1 MSATHD
7 STLAKPE
14 QLIADLQRQLAECK
28 AERDEALQRETAT
41 AEVLQ
46 VINASPGDLTPVFD
60 KMLERATSLCDAAF
74 GVLWI
79 VDASQVRAAASH
91 AVPAAYRDF
100 LASESSSPGPNSGV
114 AQTIRAKSVLHFSD
128 VASGEAYRSGDPF
141 AVAAVEL
148 GGVRTLLNAPLIKDG
163 NVLGILAI
171 YRKEVSPFSDKQI
184 ALLQNFAA
192 QAVIAM
198 ENARLLTET
207 REALEQQTAT
217 AEVLRVINSSPG
229 DLAPIFGS
237 ILEKALSL
245 CDVGYGCLR
254 TYDGKLFH
262 PVADRGNAQFSEIA
276 LGWEQ
281 FEPLPGSPPARIASG
296 EAVVQIADLVANAA
310 REPGNP
316 RARALV
322 EIGGARTAIWVAM
335 RNERQ
340 LLGYITAYRQEA
352 KPFSDKQIALLQNF
366 AAQAVIAMENAR
378 LVTETR
384 EALEQQTATAEV
396 QQVINSSPGDLAPVF
411 DAMLEKATRLCE
423 AAFGALVLH
432 QGDDRYRPVAMRGFP
447 AWAAIISCIC
457 WTPPKMRPIG
467 RAILIGELWSR
478 TMVCVLGSPCPC
490 ARMAL
495 CTAFCTHFARRCS
508 LSPTSRLPSC
518 RTLPRRRSS
527 RWKMRG

>member
-1 MSATHD
+1 MIDPEGRSRRGPQMSAMPD
-7 STLAKPE
+7 STLANPE

-79 VDASQVRAAASH
+79 VDASQIRAAASH

-128 VASGEAYRSGDPF
+128 AASGEAYRSGDPF

-217 AEVLRVINSSPG
+217 AEVLGVINSSPG
-229 DLAPIFGS
+229 DL
-237 ILEKALSL
+237 
-245 CDVGYGCLR
+245 
-254 TYDGKLFH
+254 T
-262 PVADRGNAQFSEIA
+262 
-276 LGWEQ
+276 
-281 FEPLPGSPPARIASG
+281 
-296 EAVVQIADLVANAA
+296 
-310 REPGNP
+310 
-316 RARALV
+316 
-322 EIGGARTAIWVAM
+322 
-335 RNERQ
+335 
-340 LLGYITAYRQEA
+340 
-352 KPFSDKQIALLQNF
+352 
-366 AAQAVIAMENAR
+366 
-378 LVTETR
+378 
-384 EALEQQTATAEV
+384 
-396 QQVINSSPGDLAPVF
+396 PVF
-411 DAMLEKATRLCE
+411 DAMLEKAMHLCD
-423 AAFGALVLH
+423 A
-432 QGDDRYRPVAMRGFP
+432 
-447 AWAAIISCIC
+447 
-457 WTPPKMRPIG
+457 
-467 RAILIGELWSR
+467 
-478 TMVCVLGSPCPC
+478 
-490 ARMAL
+490 
-495 CTAFCTHFARRCS
+495 
-508 LSPTSRLPSC
+508 
-518 RTLPRRRSS
+518 
-527 RWKMRG
+527 